1 MDEET
6 KKAIIET
13 RDILAELL
21 AMTKEQKA
29 SMEARAKGNGVDEV
43 LKKVFE
49 GLPAPLRSMMDSTLK
64 GNKS

>member
-6 KKAIIET
+6 KKAILET

-29 SMEARAKGNGVDEV
+29 TMEARAKGDGVDEV
-43 LKKVFE
+43 LKKFFE
-49 GLPAPLRSMMDSTLK
+49 ALPPQVRAMMNNGVK
-64 GNKS
+64 P

>member
-29 SMEARAKGNGVDEV
+29 TMDARAKGSGVDDV
-43 LKKVFE
+43 LKNIFDR
-49 GLPAPLRSMMDSTLK
+49 LPPQFRSMMNNGVK
-64 GNKS
+64 P